1 MPIVKQSATVIV
13 DENPNDIAELQS
25 GHTIPMAILDTG
37 EKGWR
42 YIPGNA
48 AGKKWVLHFCT
59 LYNIAIESVDRPMEN
74 ADRDGYRF
82 NDNGV
87 TLTFN
92 TESST
97 WNVPIGSSGVFK
109 RVEDDGHFEI
119 LAGAGVEI
127 NGETSVTYEIDGGSD
142 KDTNGVTWIKVD
154 TNSYHLIG
162 AVTKIP

>member
-1 MPIVKQSATVIV
+1 MNTIVEVRWLINFFKIV
-13 DENPNDIAELQS
+13 TSNNRAEPVNQNLTNTNQK
-25 GHTIPMAILDTG
+25 AI
-37 EKGWR
+37 R
-42 YIPGNA
+42 
-48 AGKKWVLHFCT
+48 
-59 LYNIAIESVDRPMEN
+59 
-74 ADRDGYRF
+74 YRF